1 MPALHSVPRLTVVV
15 ALLIALAFLAVVA
28 SPASARESRA
38 VLAFLPEGG
47 ADNPDPVLDRFAGH
61 SPMAIGLVSATQG
74 RYTPEQTILDI
85 SAGSRT
91 SPNVY
96 KPREVP
102 RLELVQGGDG
112 SGFIFGWSKVLERA
126 GKALA
131 EIEPGLLASRI
142 PGGAGYAGVK
152 GRTHPEAAAAA
163 DASGDVDEV
172 SLGSAASLGERVQ
185 RLLEDHR
192 LVVAGLPTAAKGDAE
207 LQKLRHNR
215 RPGDLLFVMERP
227 PRSFVPQLLPAG
239 AILPD
244 GSNGLLRSPTTRLDG
259 IVAAI
264 DIPVTIWRALGVAV
278 PSGVKGQPIEAAGLR
293 EAAAL
298 ERIEARLRVVSG
310 RRFPVL
316 GALMFAWA
324 SLMLVLGLVADRR
337 GTRAG
342 LRIGAL
348 AMMWVLPLLL
358 VTGWLAPGRLVE
370 VASVTGG
377 AFVLAALTDRFVRWP
392 RAPLIPAAVTIVAYA
407 ADLALGSKLIIRS
420 LLGVNPRSGARF
432 YGLGNELE
440 SLLVV
445 LLLVALAALLMRRAD
460 FESVAAPFG
469 AGPGRSRRA
478 VAIVALAGVVAAI
491 FVGAG
496 QLGADVGGVITVG
509 AGVAVMCVLLAPG
522 TPSRRMIAIALLV
535 PFAAIA
541 ALALLDLATG
551 GNGHF
556 TRTILK
562 ADSPGALW
570 DVVVRR
576 YTLAFNNL
584 RQGAMPFLT
593 ILALLSVAY
602 AARYRERI
610 YAPLRGSPVWRAA
623 LAGGVTASVVG
634 SLFNDSGPILLVFG
648 VFLLACLTAY
658 VRGAPAGRT

>member
-1 MPALHSVPRLTVVV
+1 VC
-15 ALLIALAFLAVVA
+15 ALLIALAFLAVA
-28 SPASARESRA
+28 SPAAAQQPRA

-47 ADNPDPVLDRFAGH
+47 DDNPDPVLDRFA
-61 SPMAIGLVSATQG
+61 SYPQLAIGLVSATQG
-74 RYTPEQTILDI
+74 RYTPQQTILDI

-96 KPREVP
+96 EPRSVP
-102 RLELVQGGDG
+102 RPELVLGGDG

-126 GKALA
+126 DSALA
-131 EIEPGLLASRI
+131 EIEPGLLADHI
-142 PGGAGYAGVK
+142 PGGGAYAGVK
-152 GRTHPEAAAAA
+152 DRSHLEAVAAA
-163 DASGDVDEV
+163 DKRGDVASV
-172 SLGSAASLGERVQ
+172 SLGTAATLADRVE
-185 RLLEDHR
+185 RLLETHR
-192 LVVAGLPTAAKGDAE
+192 LVVAGLPTAAKGDAV
-207 LQKLRHNR
+207 LARLVRDR
-215 RPGDLLFVMERP
+215 RPSDLLIVMEKP
-227 PRSFVPQLLPAG
+227 PRAFVPQLLPAA
-239 AILPD
+239 AIIPQEPT
-244 GSNGLLRSPTTRLDG
+244 GLLRSPTTRLDG

-264 DIPVTIWRALGVAV
+264 DIPVTIWQELGLSV
-278 PSGVKGQPIEAAGLR
+278 PRGVKGQPIEAAGKR

-310 RRFPVL
+310 RRFPTL
-316 GALMFAWA
+316 GALLFTWA
-324 SLMLVLGLVADRR
+324 SLTLLLGLIADHR
-337 GTRAG
+337 GRRAG

-358 VTGWLAPGRLVE
+358 VTGWQAPGRLVE
-370 VASVTGG
+370 VASVTVG
-377 AFVLAALTDRFVRWP
+377 AFALAALTDRFVRWP

-440 SLLVV
+440 SSLVV
-445 LLLVALAALLMRRAD
+445 LLLIALAALLMRRAD

-478 VAIVALAGVVAAI
+478 AVIVAVAGLVAAI

-509 AGVAVMCVLLAPG
+509 AGIAVMCVLLWPG
-522 TPSRRMIAIALLV
+522 TPSRRMIALAVLV
-535 PFAAIA
+535 PFLAIA
-541 ALALLDLATG
+541 GLALLDLATG

-562 ADSPGALW
+562 ADSAGALW

-584 RQGAMPFLT
+584 QNGAMPFLT
-593 ILALLSVAY
+593 VLSLLAVAY

-623 LAGGVTASVVG
+623 LAGGVTASIVG

-658 VRGAPAGRT
+658 VRGAPAVSDTATMP